1 MSGGCSPLVP
11 GVFSFQPFEMMAPSW
26 LYFLTVAWGQGG
38 TDHISVAESAA
49 VLNTFLLPCSCCCL
63 PVPIPVPVAIPI
75 SSVPCFSFTQLR
87 ATDLT
92 YTEPVLCAPCTQQG
106 SVAPGLSGVL
116 SLLLCCC
123 ARPRW
128 RQLKGFPGWTG
139 LVWDLLHGE
148 LAVLWS
154 KAPLTAETEVSANG
168 RALMAGQGKYQEKA
182 P

>member
-1 MSGGCSPLVP
+1 MP

-75 SSVPCFSFTQLR
+75 SSVPCFSFTRLG

-92 YTEPVLCAPCTQQG
+92 HKASALCPLYPA
-106 SVAPGLSGVL
+106 GLSGTWPFQVL

-123 ARPRW
+123 PRPRW

-154 KAPLTAETEVSANG
+154 KAPLAAETEVSANG
-168 RALMAGQGKYQEKA
+168 RALMAGQGK
-182 P
+182 

>member
-75 SSVPCFSFTQLR
+75 SSVPCFSFTQLG

-92 YTEPVLCAPCTQQG
+92 YTEPVLCALCTQQG
-106 SVAPGLSGVL
+106 SVAPGLSRCSACCSAAAPGQGGGSSRGSLDGQVL
-116 SLLLCCC
+116 CGTCCTGSLLCCG
-123 ARPRW
+123 AKHLSQQRLRS
-128 RQLKGFPGWTG
+128 L
-139 LVWDLLHGE
+139 
-148 LAVLWS
+148 
-154 KAPLTAETEVSANG
+154 
-168 RALMAGQGKYQEKA
+168 LMAGL
-182 P
+182 

>member
-63 PVPIPVPVAIPI
+63 PVPVPVPVAIPI
-75 SSVPCFSFTQLR
+75 SSVPCFSFTQLG

-92 YTEPVLCAPCTQQG
+92 YTEPMLCALCTQQG
-106 SVAPGLSGVL
+106 SVAPWRQGAQPVA
-116 SLLLCCC
+116 LLLPQAKVEAAQGVPWMDRSCVGPAARGACC
-123 ARPRW
+123 AVEQSTSHSR
-128 RQLKGFPGWTG
+128 
-139 LVWDLLHGE
+139 D
-148 LAVLWS
+148 
-154 KAPLTAETEVSANG
+154 
-168 RALMAGQGKYQEKA
+168 
-182 P
+182 